1 MSENI
6 TPQKNSLMIFS
17 LEKPIL
23 TGLVLML
30 IAVCFKL
37 VDHFIL
43 RLDERLGEIILSKS
57 LGFILVILFVYF
69 AGRKLKDI
77 GFHTKY
83 LSQSILIALTI
94 TIIAF
99 CIAYGISYFILLQN
113 HAQPGLLLDAID
125 SKVGVSGGL
134 LFGLWLVFGNIIN
147 ASMEEGL
154 FRGVI
159 TRLFRVKLSFWG
171 ANWLQAGLFGI
182 WHLPWVLRY
191 YQMGSI
197 KTPGEIMFAIFSN
210 SIPQF
215 LMGLVWG
222 YLYLKTDNLWAPW
235 IAHFLA
241 NSVSNYLHITSI
253 NGLDSDFAIRMSVY
267 TVAVMLGMFL
277 VRVLAEKFHLP
288 EVKPWGEWNSS

>member
-1 MSENI
+1 
-6 TPQKNSLMIFS
+6 
-17 LEKPIL
+17 
-23 TGLVLML
+23 
-30 IAVCFKL
+30 
-37 VDHFIL
+37 
-43 RLDERLGEIILSKS
+43 
-57 LGFILVILFVYF
+57 
-69 AGRKLKDI
+69 
-77 GFHTKY
+77 
-83 LSQSILIALTI
+83 
-94 TIIAF
+94 
-99 CIAYGISYFILLQN
+99 
-113 HAQPGLLLDAID
+113 
-125 SKVGVSGGL
+125 
-134 LFGLWLVFGNIIN
+134 
-147 ASMEEGL
+147 
-154 FRGVI
+154 
-159 TRLFRVKLSFWG
+159 
-171 ANWLQAGLFGI
+171 
-182 WHLPWVLRY
+182 
-191 YQMGSI
+191 MGSI